1 MFSRRKLSRG
11 ELIIFGTAIT
21 SMPLIAYIT
30 SGFTMDGGIMIMAV
44 GLSYLID
51 AIEPGAEVDDER
63 DQRVLLES
71 FRWMTMCLYIIWAVL
86 YIGASFSFFHLSK
99 EMYIIIPMAVCILI
113 QSIAR
118 VLLSKFIM

>member
-21 SMPLIAYIT
+21 SMTLIAYIT

>member
-21 SMPLIAYIT
+21 SMTLIAYIT

-44 GLSYLID
+44 GLSYLIN

-99 EMYIIIPMAVCILI
+99 EMYIIIPMAVCTLI

-118 VLLSKFIM
+118 VMLSKFIM

>member
-21 SMPLIAYIT
+21 SMTLIAYIT

-44 GLSYLID
+44 GLSYLIN

-118 VLLSKFIM
+118 VMLSKFIM

>member
-21 SMPLIAYIT
+21 SMILIAYIT

-44 GLSYLID
+44 GLSYLIN

-86 YIGASFSFFHLSK
+86 YIGASFNFFHLSK

-118 VLLSKFIM
+118 VILSKFIM

>member
-21 SMPLIAYIT
+21 SMILIAYIA

-44 GLSYLID
+44 GLSYLIN

-71 FRWMTMCLYIIWAVL
+71 FRWMIVCLYIIWAL
-86 YIGASFSFFHLSK
+86 LHIGASFKFFHLSK

-118 VLLSKFIM
+118 VMLSKFIM

>member
-21 SMPLIAYIT
+21 SMILIAYIA

-44 GLSYLID
+44 GLSYLIN

-63 DQRVLLES
+63 DQHVLLES

-86 YIGASFSFFHLSK
+86 YIGSSFNFFYLSK

-118 VLLSKFIM
+118 VILSKFIM

>member
-21 SMPLIAYIT
+21 SMVLIAYIA

-44 GLSYLID
+44 GLSYLIN

-118 VLLSKFIM
+118 VMLSKFIM

>member
-11 ELIIFGTAIT
+11 DLIIFGTAIT
-21 SMPLIAYIT
+21 SMILIAYIA

-44 GLSYLID
+44 GLSYLIN

-63 DQRVLLES
+63 DQHVLLES

-86 YIGASFSFFHLSK
+86 YIGASFNFFHLSK

-118 VLLSKFIM
+118 VILSKFIM

>member
-21 SMPLIAYIT
+21 SMTLIAYIT

-44 GLSYLID
+44 GLSYLIN

-63 DQRVLLES
+63 D
-71 FRWMTMCLYIIWAVL
+71 
-86 YIGASFSFFHLSK
+86 
-99 EMYIIIPMAVCILI
+99 
-113 QSIAR
+113 
-118 VLLSKFIM
+118 